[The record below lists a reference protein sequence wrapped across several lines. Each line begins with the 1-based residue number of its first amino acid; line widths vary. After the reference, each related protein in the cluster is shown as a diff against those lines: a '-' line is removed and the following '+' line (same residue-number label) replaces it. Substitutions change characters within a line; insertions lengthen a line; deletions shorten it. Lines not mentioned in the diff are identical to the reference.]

1 MPLIAGID
9 IGNATTEVALA
20 SDDPQARAFVA
31 SGIVATTGMKG
42 TRDNIAGTL
51 AALEQALAKTPWS
64 MSDVSRI
71 YLNEAAPVIGDV
83 AMETITETIIT
94 ESTMIGHN
102 PQTPGGVGVGVG
114 TTIALGRL
122 ATLPAAQYAEGWIV
136 LIDDA
141 VDFLDAVWWLNE
153 ALDRG
158 INVVAAILK
167 KDDGVLVNNR
177 LRKTLPV
184 VDEVTLLEQVP
195 EGVMAA
201 VEVAAPGQV
210 VRILSNPYGI
220 ATFFGLSPEET
231 QAIVPIAR
239 ALIGNRS
246 AVVLKTPQGDVQ
258 SRVIPAGNLY
268 ISGEKRRGEADVAEG
283 AEAIMQA
290 MSACAPVRDIRGEP
304 GTHAGGMLERVRKVM
319 ASLTGHEMS
328 AIYIQ
333 DLLAVDTFI
342 PRKVQGGMAGECA
355 MENAVGMA
363 AMVKADRLQMQVIAR
378 ELSARLQTEVVVGG
392 VEANMAIAGALT
404 TPGCAAPL
412 AILDLGAG
420 STDAAIVNA
429 EGQVTAVHLAGAGNM
444 VSLLIKTELGL
455 EDLSLAEAIKKYPLA
470 KVESLF
476 SIRHENGAVEF
487 FREALTPAV
496 FAKVVYIK
504 EGELVPIDNASPLEK
519 IRLVRRQAKEKV
531 FVTNCLRALRQV
543 SPGGS
548 IRDIAFVVLVGG
560 SSLDF
565 EIPQLITEALSHYGV
580 VAGQGNIRGT
590 EGPRNA
596 VATGLL
602 LAGQAN

>member
-258 SRVIPAGNLY
+258 SRVIPAGSLY

-412 AILDLGAG
+412 A
-420 STDAAIVNA
+420 
-429 EGQVTAVHLAGAGNM
+429 
-444 VSLLIKTELGL
+444 
-455 EDLSLAEAIKKYPLA
+455 EAIKKYPLA

-487 FREALTPAV
+487 FREALSPAV

>member
-1 MPLIAGID
+1 M
-9 IGNATTEVALA
+9 
-20 SDDPQARAFVA
+20 
-31 SGIVATTGMKG
+31 
-42 TRDNIAGTL
+42 
-51 AALEQALAKTPWS
+51 
-64 MSDVSRI
+64 
-71 YLNEAAPVIGDV
+71 
-83 AMETITETIIT
+83 
-94 ESTMIGHN
+94 
-102 PQTPGGVGVGVG
+102 
-114 TTIALGRL
+114 
-122 ATLPAAQYAEGWIV
+122 
-136 LIDDA
+136 
-141 VDFLDAVWWLNE
+141 
-153 ALDRG
+153 
-158 INVVAAILK
+158 
-167 KDDGVLVNNR
+167 LVNNR

-201 VEVAAPGQV
+201 VEVAAPGRGADPV
-210 VRILSNPYGI
+210 ESLRI

-429 EGQVTAVHLAGAGNM
+429 EGQITAVHLAGAGIW
-444 VSLLIKTELGL
+444 S
-455 EDLSLAEAIKKYPLA
+455 A
-470 KVESLF
+470 
-476 SIRHENGAVEF
+476 
-487 FREALTPAV
+487 
-496 FAKVVYIK
+496 
-504 EGELVPIDNASPLEK
+504 
-519 IRLVRRQAKEKV
+519 
-531 FVTNCLRALRQV
+531 C
-543 SPGGS
+543 
-548 IRDIAFVVLVGG
+548 
-560 SSLDF
+560 
-565 EIPQLITEALSHYGV
+565 
-580 VAGQGNIRGT
+580 
-590 EGPRNA
+590 
-596 VATGLL
+596 
-602 LAGQAN
+602 

>member
-42 TRDNIAGTL
+42 TRAYRPDPPRWSRPG
-51 AALEQALAKTPWS
+51 ETPWS

-94 ESTMIGHN
+94 ESTMTVI
-102 PQTPGGVGVGVG
+102 TRRRRAGGRWRGDDYRPRAAGD
-114 TTIALGRL
+114 A
-122 ATLPAAQYAEGWIV
+122 PAAQYAEGWIV

-429 EGQVTAVHLAGAGNM
+429 EGQITAVHLAGAGNM

-487 FREALTPAV
+487 FREALSPAV

>member
-20 SDDPQARAFVA
+20 QTGGPETQFIA

-42 TRDNIAGTL
+42 TGENIAGVVASL
-51 AALEQALAKTPWS
+51 EKALSGTPWTLG
-64 MSDVSRI
+64 DLDKI
-71 YLNEAAPVIGDV
+71 CINEAAPVIGDV

-102 PQTPGGVGVGVG
+102 PQTPGGAGIGVGK
-114 TTIALGRL
+114 TIALAAL
-122 ATLPAAQYAEGWIV
+122 AAVPEAQFTDGWIP
-136 LIDDA
+136 LIGDEY
-141 VDFLDAVWWLNE
+141 DFLEAVWLLNE

-158 INVVAAILK
+158 VNVVAAILK

-177 LRKTLPV
+177 LRKVLPV

-195 EGVMAA
+195 EGVLAA
-201 VEVAAPGQV
+201 VEVAATGQV
-210 VRILSNPYGI
+210 VRVLSNPYGI
-220 ATFFGLSPEET
+220 ATFFGLTPEET

-246 AVVLKTPQGDVQ
+246 AVVLKTPQGDVK
-258 SRVIPAGNLY
+258 SRTIPAGKIL
-268 ISGEKRRGEADVAEG
+268 ISGERRSAEADVARG
-283 AEAIMQA
+283 ADGIMQA
-290 MSACAPVRDIRGEP
+290 MAGCAPVQDIRGEA
-304 GTHAGGMLERVRKVM
+304 GTHAGGMLERVRSVM
-319 ASLTGHEMS
+319 ATLSGHAMRD
-328 AIYIQ
+328 IRIQ

-342 PRKVQGGMAGECA
+342 PRKVQGGIAGEFS
-355 MENAVGMA
+355 MENAVGIA
-363 AMVKADRLQMQVIAR
+363 AMVKSNRLQMQAIASA
-378 ELSARLQTEVVVGG
+378 LSERLHTEEVVGG
-392 VEANMAIAGALT
+392 VEANMAVAGALT

-420 STDAAIVNA
+420 STDAAIISA
-429 EGQVTAVHLAGAGNM
+429 EGSVKSVHLAGAGNM

-455 EDLSLAEAIKKYPLA
+455 SELHLAEELKKYPLA

-487 FREALTPAV
+487 FREPLSPSV

-504 EGELVPIDNASPLEK
+504 DGELIPVDNLTSLEK
-519 IRLVRRQAKEKV
+519 IRTVRRQAKEKV

-565 EIPQLITEALSHYGV
+565 EVPQLITDALSHYGV

-596 VATGLL
+596 VATGLV
-602 LAGQAN
+602 LACADA

>member
-201 VEVAAPGQV
+201 
-210 VRILSNPYGI
+210 
-220 ATFFGLSPEET
+220 
-231 QAIVPIAR
+231 
-239 ALIGNRS
+239 
-246 AVVLKTPQGDVQ
+246 
-258 SRVIPAGNLY
+258 GNLY

-319 ASLTGHEMS
+319 ASLTDHEMS

-429 EGQVTAVHLAGAGNM
+429 EGQITAVHLAGAGNM

-487 FREALTPAV
+487 FREALSPAV

>member
-158 INVVAAILK
+158 IN
-167 KDDGVLVNNR
+167 
-177 LRKTLPV
+177 
-184 VDEVTLLEQVP
+184 
-195 EGVMAA
+195 VMAA

-429 EGQVTAVHLAGAGNM
+429 EGQITAVHLAGAGNM

-487 FREALTPAV
+487 FREALSPAV

>member
-1 MPLIAGID
+1 
-9 IGNATTEVALA
+9 
-20 SDDPQARAFVA
+20 
-31 SGIVATTGMKG
+31 
-42 TRDNIAGTL
+42 
-51 AALEQALAKTPWS
+51 
-64 MSDVSRI
+64 
-71 YLNEAAPVIGDV
+71 
-83 AMETITETIIT
+83 
-94 ESTMIGHN
+94 
-102 PQTPGGVGVGVG
+102 
-114 TTIALGRL
+114 
-122 ATLPAAQYAEGWIV
+122 
-136 LIDDA
+136 
-141 VDFLDAVWWLNE
+141 
-153 ALDRG
+153 
-158 INVVAAILK
+158 
-167 KDDGVLVNNR
+167 
-177 LRKTLPV
+177 
-184 VDEVTLLEQVP
+184 
-195 EGVMAA
+195 MAA

-429 EGQVTAVHLAGAGNM
+429 EGQITAVHLAGAGNM

-455 EDLSLAEAIKKYPLA
+455 EDLSLAEAIKSTRWPKWKA
-470 KVESLF
+470 CS
-476 SIRHENGAVEF
+476 
-487 FREALTPAV
+487 
-496 FAKVVYIK
+496 
-504 EGELVPIDNASPLEK
+504 
-519 IRLVRRQAKEKV
+519 V
-531 FVTNCLRALRQV
+531 FVTRMARWSSFGKPSARRCSPKWCTSRRANWCRSITPARWKNSSRAPAGERESVCHQLPARAA
-543 SPGGS
+543 PGLTRRFHSRYRLCGAGG
-548 IRDIAFVVLVGG
+548 RLIA
-560 SSLDF
+560 
-565 EIPQLITEALSHYGV
+565 
-580 VAGQGNIRGT
+580 
-590 EGPRNA
+590 
-596 VATGLL
+596 GL
-602 LAGQAN
+602 

>member
-20 SDDPQARAFVA
+20 QDGRFIG

-42 TRDNIAGTL
+42 TRENIAGVVASL
-51 AALEQALAKTPWS
+51 QQALDKTSWSLQDVAK
-64 MSDVSRI
+64 I
-71 YLNEAAPVIGDV
+71 CINEAAPVIGDV

-102 PQTPGGVGVGVG
+102 PQTPGGVGVGMG
-114 TTIALGRL
+114 TTIAVEKL
-122 ATLPAAQYAEGWIV
+122 AALSEDRFAQGWIPKV
-136 LIDDA
+136 GGEM
-141 VDFLDAVWWLNE
+141 DFLEVVWFINE

-158 INVVAAILK
+158 VNVVAAILK

-177 LRKTLPV
+177 LHRPMPV
-184 VDEVTLLEQVP
+184 VDEVTLLEKVP
-195 EGVMAA
+195 EGVLAA

-210 VRILSNPYGI
+210 VRVLSNPYGI
-220 ATFFGLSPEET
+220 ATFFALTSEET
-231 QAIVPIAR
+231 QTIVPIAR

-258 SRVIPAGNLY
+258 SRVIPAGK
-268 ISGEKRRGEADVAEG
+268 IFIRGEKRGGEADVAQG
-283 AEAIMQA
+283 AQAIMQA
-290 MSACAPVRDIRGEP
+290 MSACAPVCDIRGEA

-429 EGQVTAVHLAGAGNM
+429 EGQITAVHLAGAGNM

-487 FREALTPAV
+487 FREALSPAV